1 MAQEHKQI
9 VIVVNGEKHP
19 WPKTEI
25 SYEDV
30 AKLAFPDTYNL
41 NTVYSIKYR
50 NGHGEKPEG
59 NLVKGATVKVKDGMI
74 FTAKDTG
81 ES

>member
-1 MAQEHKQI
+1 MAQDHKE
-9 VIVVNGEKHP
+9 VTIVVNGEKHP
-19 WPKTEI
+19 WPKTDI
-25 SYEDV
+25 SYDDV
-30 AKLAFPDTYNL
+30 AMLAFPDTFNTS
-41 NTVYSIKYR
+41 TVYSIKYR

-59 NLVKGATVKVKDGMI
+59 NLVKGASVKVKDGMI

>member
-1 MAQEHKQI
+1 MAQEHKH
-9 VIVVNGEKHP
+9 VTIVVNGEQHQ
-19 WPKTEI
+19 WPKTDI
-25 SYEDV
+25 GYEDV
-30 AKLAFPDTYNL
+30 AKLAFQGAFDPNI
-41 NTVYSIKYR
+41 VYSIKFR

-59 NLVKGATVKVKDGMI
+59 NLVKGGSVKVKEGMI